1 MPLSGK
7 GDRISISLDGGTGP
21 VWSRDG
27 RELFYRGGD
36 DLIAITVTT
45 APTLVLGER
54 RKLLDLS
61 AYDPGYFHEFDV
73 SPDGQR
79 FLLIRTDP
87 ASRPVRLNVM
97 LNWVETLKTKV
108 LAK

>member
-1 MPLSGK
+1 MRSPLPES
-7 GDRISISLDGGTGP
+7 GTGP

-87 ASRPVRLNVM
+87 GSRPVRLNVM